1 MNANMRKPVAITA
14 AVTALLQ
21 VGLLGTTALMLGAAA
36 CRSRASSSAPATTG
50 GAGGNTDGAFMSS
63 APDAMAKT
71 DHPPSTVEALVKAN
85 LDAELMLHPT
95 LATWLGAHEYDDK
108 LDDVHTDAQ
117 LREATRLRQLAEQL
131 RAIGEDGLS
140 HNARLD
146 RKLLLRR
153 TEASL
158 HELSELRPLERSPLF
173 YVDIA
178 QAGVDSLI
186 VDAHFEDPVRGP
198 DTLRALNGRLWKIR
212 GLLDEARRNLR
223 ATAPELSV
231 RRAIDNA
238 QALRAFLGESFP
250 KLVQGVP
257 DARLIDDA
265 RAASGDA
272 GRALDELIGWLQRDF
287 LPRAHG
293 ELALGPQRFWE
304 RLRLTEHMPG
314 SLDVLLPR
322 LEAALRDADR
332 RVDETSRQVA
342 PPGPQGTRPDPVR
355 LVEDDHWKAE
365 ELLPKTQQLVDQLWL
380 LGRPQRTSTAP
391 RSLMPVPPLGLPRVV
406 EMPPQLAGLVRLG
419 ANAPFEKRPHDPV
432 LYLELLP
439 RGASERLRT
448 EQLRALN
455 RATLVATLAHEV
467 LGHFLV
473 SLARRQAPSTMQK
486 MSSSMLLDEGFAT
499 YVERWVLEEGFA
511 SDAKLRW
518 VVERNAQ
525 LRLVRLWASVKF
537 HAQGVKLDDIVRLF
551 NDELDLD
558 DYQARKEAERVALDP
573 MAGAEALGRMELER
587 LRVDWQAA
595 HGDDSIGVFHA
606 ALLAQGGIPIELLR
620 EELLAQ
626 P

>member
-1 MNANMRKPVAITA
+1 MNANVRKPVAITTA
-14 AVTALLQ
+14 ALTVLL
-21 VGLLGTTALMLGAAA
+21 LGAAA
-36 CRSRASSSAPATTG
+36 CRTRSDPSSNTSSSAG
-50 GAGGNTDGAFMSS
+50 GVDGASAVS
-63 APDAMAKT
+63 APDALAKA
-71 DHPPSTVEALVKAN
+71 DHPLSTVDALVKAN
-85 LDAELMLHPT
+85 LDAELVLHPT
-95 LATWLGAHEYDDK
+95 LATWLGAHDYDDK

-117 LREATRLRQLAEQL
+117 LREATRLRLLADQL
-131 RAIGEDGLS
+131 RAIGEEGLS
-140 HNARLD
+140 RATRLD

-158 HELSELRPLERSPLF
+158 HELSELRPLERSPAF

-186 VDAHFEDPVRGP
+186 VDAHFEDPARGP

-231 RRAIDNA
+231 RRAIENA
-238 QALRAFLGESFP
+238 QALRAFLGENFP

-304 RLRLTEHMPG
+304 RLRLTENMPG
-314 SLDVLLPR
+314 SLDVFLPR
-322 LEAALRDADR
+322 IEAALRDADR
-332 RVDETSRQVA
+332 RVDEATRQVA
-342 PPGPQGTRPDPVR
+342 PLGPQGARPDPMR
-355 LVEDDHWKAE
+355 LVEDDHFRSE

-380 LGRPQRTSTAP
+380 LGRPQRTSTAA
-391 RSLMPVPPLGLPRVV
+391 RSLLPVPPLGLPRVA
-406 EMPPQLAGLVRLG
+406 EMPPQLAGLVRLS
-419 ANAPFEKRPHDPV
+419 ANAPFEKRPHDPM
-432 LYLELLP
+432 LYLDLVP
-439 RGASERLRT
+439 RGASERVRG

-455 RATLVATLAHEV
+455 RATLVATLSHEA

-473 SLARRQAPSTMQK
+473 SLARRQAPSAMQK
-486 MSSSMLLDEGFAT
+486 LTSSVLLDEGFAS

-511 SDAKLRW
+511 TDAKLRW

-525 LRLVRLWASVKF
+525 LRLVRLWATVKF
-537 HAQGVKLDDIVRLF
+537 HAQGAKLDDIVRLF
-551 NDELDLD
+551 GEGLDLD

-573 MAGAEALGRMELER
+573 MAGAEALGRMELDR

-595 HGDDSIGVFHA
+595 HGDESIGVFHS
-606 ALLAQGGIPIELLR
+606 ALLAHGGIPIELLR
-620 EELLAQ
+620 EEILAQ